1 MTTKISF
8 AIKESILI
16 IIVIKNIKK
25 HSIIWCFISSWK
37 VHEVRLNK
45 RNLSLF
51 YQSCLVFLWHQEK
64 GVRIVLLVL
73 SSMRVY
79 FHGKTL
85 NNIDRN
91 HQDVDQAAVFVKQWF
106 AAGAHCCRLRKTGSV
121 HFHASSP
128 VARNFK
134 LPNHTTPTWQFEVF
148 LYPAPRKYRKP

>member
-1 MTTKISF
+1 MPCKNLQSIEKMTTKISF

-25 HSIIWCFISSWK
+25 HSIIWSFISSWK

-64 GVRIVLLVL
+64 GVRVVLLVL

-91 HQDVDQAAVFVKQWF
+91 QNTRMLTRQRFSLNNGLLRLLSVAGSEKLVMYISMHPHQ
-106 AAGAHCCRLRKTGSV
+106 LR
-121 HFHASSP
+121 AISSSQITL
-128 VARNFK
+128 R
-134 LPNHTTPTWQFEVF
+134 
-148 LYPAPRKYRKP
+148 